1 MIQDQIEE
9 VDPLQEDDRI
19 ETENRFFLASCDHKN
34 KDSVKNDIRES
45 AVHTVGSAQNSQIL
59 LATANVNLIA
69 ADGTQIQAKALLDNG
84 SQTSFISQELMK
96 KLKYTPY
103 AKNTHIS
110 GISNNSVF
118 LNTMVDIVVY
128 STVANKNFKV
138 SCAVLNKITCLL
150 PHCTVNKND
159 VPIPEHIQL
168 ADINFNIPSKID
180 LLFGSDIYYD
190 IIVPGI
196 IKLGKNM
203 PTLQNSYLGWVLAG
217 PVLNNYC
224 SSNVCVSLCSQN
236 CNVSDL
242 MTKFWQLE
250 EISDKQLLTSDNKQC
265 EELFSTTTKQLS
277 NGSFQ
282 VNLPLRSPQ
291 EHLKLGDSYT
301 LASKRFFLLEKRFAK
316 DKDLFCKIRDELIKV
331 LHSAGFNLHKW
342 CSNNKRFDELF
353 SENNSQK

>member
-1 MIQDQIEE
+1 MLEMGLTITHFE
-9 VDPLQEDDRI
+9 VLQKGPLARWFSNIIGAYASRCRVAKQHLCRSTVDRPA
-19 ETENRFFLASCDHKN
+19 T
-34 KDSVKNDIRES
+34 
-45 AVHTVGSAQNSQIL
+45 HTA
-59 LATANVNLIA
+59 
-69 ADGTQIQAKALLDNG
+69 
-84 SQTSFISQELMK
+84 
-96 KLKYTPY
+96 
-103 AKNTHIS
+103 
-110 GISNNSVF
+110 
-118 LNTMVDIVVY
+118 
-128 STVANKNFKV
+128 VANKNFKV
-138 SCAVLNKITCLL
+138 SCAVLNKITCFLL
-150 PHCTVNKND
+150 HCTVNKND
-159 VPIPEHIQL
+159 VPIPEHIKL

-196 IKLGKNM
+196 IKFGKNM

-236 CNVSDL
+236 CNASDF

-282 VNLPLRSPQ
+282 INLPLRSPQ

-301 LASKRFFLLEKRFAK
+301 PASKRFFLLENRFAK
-316 DKDLFCKIRDELIKV
+316 DKDIKRRKFKDEYKL
-331 LHSAGFNLHKW
+331 
-342 CSNNKRFDELF
+342 EM
-353 SENNSQK
+353 NS